1 MNNNK
6 ALIIEKEKI
15 QDIINFNKDIFK
27 EIFFSFWKNFYPSVI
42 NNNDLQKLEIENSQ
56 KFLSNLEFY
65 KVYECIVEDTDNL
78 FEYFV
83 NRMQK
88 VFTMFYSLN
97 KEFYYGIVSKEN
109 KVN

>member
-42 NNNDLQKLEIENSQ
+42 NI
-56 KFLSNLEFY
+56 
-65 KVYECIVEDTDNL
+65 
-78 FEYFV
+78 
-83 NRMQK
+83 
-88 VFTMFYSLN
+88 
-97 KEFYYGIVSKEN
+97 
-109 KVN
+109 